1 MTQSAVRLLLV
12 VAVSSFF
19 AGCAASGSS
28 SSASAPAGA
37 TASSAANTES
47 SGGASGADI
56 LDKAARKVAVN
67 YRENCYEPVA
77 KKKVPSELCQ
87 YQLFEKAERQWG
99 PEFGKTELIQTA
111 NRYQGDQIEVAI
123 MKILVYDK
131 AAQRYVSSNKSTRY
145 EIIQQLK
152 DKYKIR

>member
-1 MTQSAVRLLLV
+1 MTQSAVRILVV

-28 SSASAPAGA
+28 SSASATAGA
-37 TASSAANTES
+37 TSATADAES

-56 LDKAARKVAVN
+56 LDKAARKVALN
-67 YRENCYEPVA
+67 YRENCYEPVS